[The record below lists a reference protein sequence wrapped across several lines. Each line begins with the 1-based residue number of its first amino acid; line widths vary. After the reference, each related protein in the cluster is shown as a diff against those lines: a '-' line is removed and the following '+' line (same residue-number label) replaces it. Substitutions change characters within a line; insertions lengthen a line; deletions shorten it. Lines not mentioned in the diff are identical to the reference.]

1 MQVPRT
7 CHASPPRSALAG
19 GCVRAGGGGITWA
32 SEAPTE
38 MTSSES
44 PGELA
49 EPQPEPPELPME
61 KRVTISSSL
70 STPRTSQKL
79 DWPQAKVS

>member
-1 MQVPRT
+1 
-7 CHASPPRSALAG
+7 
-19 GCVRAGGGGITWA
+19 
-32 SEAPTE
+32 

>member
-1 MQVPRT
+1 
-7 CHASPPRSALAG
+7 
-19 GCVRAGGGGITWA
+19 
-32 SEAPTE
+32 

-49 EPQPEPPELPME
+49 EPQPALPEFPME
-61 KRVTISSSL
+61 KRVTTSSSL

-79 DWPQAKVS
+79 DWPWPPPHELEQRSGARVQSGAEPSVAVGHPQN